1 MVQPLTF
8 TCTTVGSSLLIW
20 STRHYIHDRG
30 AELFFSSEEMLG
42 TSKPSLNGACFGFAN
57 LTMVNSSDPVM
68 IESQL
73 HIEVLDQ
80 YNTSQIICINNA
92 RDVNVTI
99 TFSVGKYSTTYI
111 Y

>member
-1 MVQPLTF
+1 
-8 TCTTVGSSLLIW
+8 
-20 STRHYIHDRG
+20 
-30 AELFFSSEEMLG
+30 
-42 TSKPSLNGACFGFAN
+42 
-57 LTMVNSSDPVM
+57 MVNSSDPVM